1 MEESTSHLLQEIL
14 TELRRQNNSGA
25 PVREIMSI
33 SQAAEY
39 LDISEYTLREWARM
53 RKIPHMKV
61 NGSIRFRKSKLDR
74 WMDRQEIGVIQ

>member
-1 MEESTSHLLQEIL
+1 MEESTPHLLQEIL
-14 TELRRQNNSGA
+14 TELRRQNNGGA

-33 SQAAEY
+33 AQAAEY
-39 LDISEYTLREWARM
+39 LDISEYTLREWTRL